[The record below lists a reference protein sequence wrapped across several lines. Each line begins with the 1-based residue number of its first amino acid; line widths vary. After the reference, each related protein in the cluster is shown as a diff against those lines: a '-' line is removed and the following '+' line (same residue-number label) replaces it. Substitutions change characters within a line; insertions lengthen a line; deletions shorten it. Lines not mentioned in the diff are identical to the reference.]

1 MIPRISQAPQVSEL
15 TTEFLNTLRQN
26 GFTGDISSTYADRL
40 TMATITVFISCYH
53 RRLFF
58 LVLQRM

>member
-26 GFTGDISSTYADRL
+26 GFTGDISSTYADR
-40 TMATITVFISCYH
+40 AHYGN
-53 RRLFF
+53 R
-58 LVLQRM
+58 